1 MEDNSK
7 TTLKDIIMFI
17 PNFLKLMYG
26 LVNDPRVR
34 FTEKAL
40 LLGTIAY
47 VLSSIDLVSDFIP
60 FLGQVDDILLL
71 SLVVLRFLEQ
81 AGQEVV
87 LQYWEGSRS
96 LLDMA
101 VNTLRLSRYFLPP
114 SVYDRLIKKSGYNGQ
129 YIDADYR
136 VHHD

>member
-1 MEDNSK
+1 MVETLEDNSK

-101 VNTLRLSRYFLPP
+101 VNTLRLSRYFCL
-114 SVYDRLIKKSGYNGQ
+114 RLSTTG
-129 YIDADYR
+129 
-136 VHHD
+136 